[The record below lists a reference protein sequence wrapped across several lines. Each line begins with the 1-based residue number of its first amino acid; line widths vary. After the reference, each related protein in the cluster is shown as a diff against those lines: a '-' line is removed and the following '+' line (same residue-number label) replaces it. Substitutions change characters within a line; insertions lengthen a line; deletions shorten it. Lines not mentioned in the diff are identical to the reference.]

1 MDNFQ
6 RSGQLECDVFSR
18 FAQGKNVIMYLH
30 SLANAPAGSV
40 LLSMATRLIDQEARE
55 EVGIAVAGQSNSNV
69 PERESSRK
77 RGRHFRRKERESVE
91 RQSEVR
97 VTGLEGLSMRP
108 DPVSEFQ
115 ARHLGMAEAS
125 KGHAENVREILH
137 ALRDVRSMLSALGD
151 EGEEDVV
158 LEKEAYIELKKDLLS
173 QLSDARDK
181 EKQRQKGPTL
191 RGPDR
196 GSE

>member
-1 MDNFQ
+1 
-6 RSGQLECDVFSR
+6 
-18 FAQGKNVIMYLH
+18 
-30 SLANAPAGSV
+30 
-40 LLSMATRLIDQEARE
+40 
-55 EVGIAVAGQSNSNV
+55 
-69 PERESSRK
+69 
-77 RGRHFRRKERESVE
+77 
-91 RQSEVR
+91 
-97 VTGLEGLSMRP
+97 
-108 DPVSEFQ
+108 
-115 ARHLGMAEAS
+115 MAEAS

>member
-1 MDNFQ
+1 M
-6 RSGQLECDVFSR
+6 RRLIKVLTGE
-18 FAQGKNVIMYLH
+18 NVIMYLH

-40 LLSMATRLIDQEARE
+40 MLSMATRLIDQEARE
-55 EVGIAVAGQSNSNV
+55 EVGLAVAGQSNSNV

-77 RGRHFRRKERESVE
+77 RGRHFRRKESESVE
-91 RQSEVR
+91 RQSEVL

-137 ALRDVRSMLSALGD
+137 ALRDVRSMLIAL
-151 EGEEDVV
+151 
-158 LEKEAYIELKKDLLS
+158 
-173 QLSDARDK
+173 
-181 EKQRQKGPTL
+181 
-191 RGPDR
+191 
-196 GSE
+196 